1 MSDRNHY
8 QVLGVSPTAATPQ
21 IRTAYRQLAYLL
33 HPDRQ
38 SDSTE
43 AERALAERRMREV
56 NAAWATLS
64 DDSRR
69 TDYDRTLHRQRQSS
83 GSSSADS
90 SGTATSG
97 TGPAASR
104 SRAAGFGTA
113 GSGQPGSRAD
123 GTRSTASSASSS
135 RGRHSSAGS
144 SDEWWDSDDPD
155 AAFLQARAA
164 ELDPDEPDLSASQH
178 WLLRRGP
185 IVLVLVVGLVIFVA
199 SAYAGRS
206 TGDPATAT
214 TPPPPVVADSN
225 CVKFFPD
232 GVAAYNVSC
241 DGRFD
246 ATIVR
251 ELPGASSV
259 GTCSAEGLK
268 YASMRNKFFCVDP
281 S

>member
-1 MSDRNHY
+1 VADRNHY
-8 QVLGVSPTAATPQ
+8 QVLGVSPSAATPQ

-43 AERALAERRMREV
+43 AERKLAERRMREV
-56 NAAWATLS
+56 NAAWSTLS
-64 DDSRR
+64 DQARR
-69 TDYDRTLHRQRQSS
+69 SDYDRALGRRTAST
-83 GSSSADS
+83 GSSRGRS
-90 SGTATSG
+90 SGTGQSETGPSGAGSSGAGAATSN
-97 TGPAASR
+97 
-104 SRAAGFGTA
+104 
-113 GSGQPGSRAD
+113 SGHAR
-123 GTRSTASSASSS
+123 SSASSKS
-135 RGRHSSAGS
+135 GSAGS
-144 SDEWWDSDDPD
+144 ASGEWWDSDDPD
-155 AAFLQARAA
+155 VAFLEARAA
-164 ELDPDEPDLSASQH
+164 EIDRDEPDLSGPQH
-178 WLLRRGP
+178 WRLRRGP

-199 SAYAGRS
+199 SAYAGKS
-206 TGDPATAT
+206 TGNSATAT
-214 TPPPPVVADSN
+214 TPPPPVVADSD